1 MTFFNPKEE
10 VLDIQL
16 TQYGRHLLSKGTMRP
31 VYYAFFDEGVIYDLK
46 HAGLEENRK
55 DIESRIQEETPRLKT
70 RHCFTGRDEFLFDG
84 EGDIADR
91 KELGIYEKLN
101 TLTEPIGTSDLN
113 STKLPY
119 FSLNL
124 LKGEI
129 AKTVDY
135 LTGTIRTEKTGSIST
150 TFTPYSHQTLKIPQ
164 INIDIEYKVA
174 VTDPEDTSIK
184 FETDSSLST
193 GKTYNNGMS
202 VVVGPEE
209 ILLLIEEG
217 NTTCN
222 HENFDIEVFELTGLT
237 GSLGGE
243 EIIPLSFV
251 KPIKAVENN
260 ILLDPREAR
269 QKAGQLGP
277 LEKDS
282 SYVEYYF
289 NIDVDNEI
297 NRNTICK
304 SLAKVRKQGR
314 TIYSPCGVDFNCPD
328 FEDVITMD
336 IYDSDAEL
344 DKC

>member
-16 TQYGRHLLSKGTMRP
+16 TQYGKRLLSKGTMRP

-46 HAGLEENRK
+46 HAGLEESKN
-55 DIESRIQEETPRLKT
+55 DVEARIQEETPWLKP

-84 EGDIADR
+84 VGDVEDR
-91 KELGIYEKLN
+91 EELAIYEKLN
-101 TLTEPIGTSDLN
+101 ILTEPIGTSDLN

-119 FSLNL
+119 FSLNF

-129 AKTVDY
+129 AGSTNY
-135 LTGTIRTEKTGSIST
+135 MTGAVRTEKTGSQHADYTS
-150 TFTPYSHQTLKIPQ
+150 YSHQDLKIPQ
-164 INIDIEYKVA
+164 IDVDIEYKVA
-174 VTDPEDTSIK
+174 VIDPEDTSIK
-184 FETDSSLST
+184 FERDSTLST

-209 ILLLIEEG
+209 VLLLMEEG
-217 NTTCN
+217 NTTCDYK
-222 HENFDIEVFELTGLT
+222 NFDIEVYEMTGLS
-237 GSLGGE
+237 GSLGE
-243 EIIPLSFV
+243 EQMIPLSFV
-251 KPIKAVENN
+251 KPIEAVENN

-269 QKAGQLGP
+269 QKAGRLGP

-289 NIDVDNEI
+289 NVDVDKEI
-297 NRNTICK
+297 DRNTICK
-304 SLAKVRKQGR
+304 SLAKIKKQGR
-314 TIYSPCGVDFNCPD
+314 TIYSPCGVDFDCPD
-328 FEDVITMD
+328 FADVVTMD